1 MGKQRKRMSETS
13 SKWKKEKLIFSGE
26 KSLKYVDI
34 NPLEVSESRSPS
46 DLVRNFGSLED
57 SKAKIVENFS
67 REKRDKSE
75 SESAPNSD
83 LYETKPSTITKTKKL
98 NDKFAEK
105 KIKLLPSSS
114 PLPSPSPSPSLPLL
128 L

>member
-1 MGKQRKRMSETS
+1 MIARKLVSTFIWKFNLKCWFKSIEVKKVNSKWEFTLGKQRKRMSETS

-57 SKAKIVENFS
+57 SKAKIVENW
-67 REKRDKSE
+67 
-75 SESAPNSD
+75 
-83 LYETKPSTITKTKKL
+83 
-98 NDKFAEK
+98 
-105 KIKLLPSSS
+105 
-114 PLPSPSPSPSLPLL
+114 
-128 L
+128 